1 MRPTPDHGPDRG
13 HRAPPGRALR
23 RAAPVGEVVPNRP
36 RAEPEDED
44 DQGPSQADLERFSG
58 VTRACPACRREV
70 YDDAD
75 VCYHCGELMN
85 ARRQV
90 RPPVW
95 AILAAALALL
105 GFLAVTLM
113 P

>member
-1 MRPTPDHGPDRG
+1 MPS
-13 HRAPPGRALR
+13 
-23 RAAPVGEVVPNRP
+23 RP
-36 RAEPEDED
+36 RTDAEDED
-44 DQGPSQADLERFSG
+44 DLGPSRADLERFSG
-58 VTRACPACRREV
+58 VTRPCPACRREV
-70 YDDAD
+70 YDDAE
-75 VCYHCGELMN
+75 VCYHCGELMSGRGQN
-85 ARRQV
+85 